1 MIVIRLAAMF
11 FFCNL
16 VDIREKFR
24 SVITETVTFT
34 ENNDIISNKV
44 AGN

>member
-1 MIVIRLAAMF
+1 MIVIRLAVMIC
-11 FFCNL
+11 FCNL